1 MGRWRLVEDS
11 PREPTEQPLAGLQFV
26 VTGRLESMTRP
37 QAEALIKELG
47 GSVGS
52 SVSRKTSFLVAGEEA
67 GSKLTQAN
75 KLDTPVLTE
84 ADFLKKVGKA

>member
-1 MGRWRLVEDS
+1 MRLKEDA
-11 PREPTEQPLAGLQFV
+11 PQEPTERPLAGLQFV

-67 GSKLTQAN
+67 GSKLAQAN